1 MDRLY
6 LYYVVIQEWGRG
18 MNTINVRIAEADKKL
33 LESYAKS
40 KNKTISDVIRDS
52 IDEIIEN
59 EIHLK
64 LYQQGMKEFEKN
76 NKTYAHD
83 EVLEEL
89 GLKKED
95 LKYVL

>member
-1 MDRLY
+1 
-6 LYYVVIQEWGRG
+6 

-40 KNKTISDVIRDS
+40 NNKTISDVIRDS
-52 IDEIIEN
+52 INEIIEN

-64 LYQQGMKEFEKN
+64 LYQQGIKEFEED
-76 NKTYAHD
+76 NKTDTHD
-83 EVLEEL
+83 GVLKEL

-95 LKYVL
+95 LKNVL